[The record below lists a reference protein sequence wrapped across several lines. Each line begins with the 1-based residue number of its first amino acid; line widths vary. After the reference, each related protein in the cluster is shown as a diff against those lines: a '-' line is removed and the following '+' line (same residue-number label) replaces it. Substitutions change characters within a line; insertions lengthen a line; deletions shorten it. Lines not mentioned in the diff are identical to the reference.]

1 MCVCIKSIHCCCCS
15 VTQSC
20 PTLCDPM
27 DGSTPGLP
35 VPHHLPEFAQV
46 HLHCIGDAVQPS
58 HPLMPSSH
66 STLNLSQHQGLF
78 CWVNSLYQMTKIL
91 EFQFQHPVFPMSQLF
106 TLGSQNTRASAS
118 ASVLSTST
126 QGRFPLRLT
135 GLISLLPKGLSRI
148 FPITT
153 VWRDQFSGILP
164 SIFCPALTTIHDHWE
179 DHSLD

>member
-91 EFQFQHPVFPMSQLF
+91 EFQFQHPVFPMSI
-106 TLGSQNTRASAS
+106 
-118 ASVLSTST
+118 
-126 QGRFPLRLT
+126 QGWFPLRLT
-135 GLISLLPKGLSRI
+135 GLISLLSKGFSRV
-148 FPITT
+148 FSSTT
-153 VWRDQFSGILP
+153 AWKHQFFSAQP
-164 SIFCPALTTIHDHWE
+164 SHMVQVSHPHMWKNHCFDYTTFVGKVM
-179 DHSLD
+179 SVLFNML

>member
-91 EFQFQHPVFPMSQLF
+91 EFQFQHPVFPMSI
-106 TLGSQNTRASAS
+106 
-118 ASVLSTST
+118 
-126 QGRFPLRLT
+126 QGWFPLRLT
-135 GLISLLPKGLSRI
+135 GLISLLSKGFSGV
-148 FPITT
+148 FSSTT
-153 VWRDQFSGILP
+153 VQRQHELRINLFFDIIKRQHFK
-164 SIFCPALTTIHDHWE
+164 
-179 DHSLD
+179 SLGNRREVLSFG